1 MRSNQVFAR
10 MTPEQSQRFLAEIKQ
25 EAPEV
30 ARLALAAA
38 AGAFKL
44 RHEFLKRQPRAR
56 QAEWVRRA
64 LGRNVGAAAA
74 EEVLATYFLEIKL
87 DLLTE
92 LLDAFGLEHEEG
104 SLLAEDP
111 PCPDRQKLD
120 AVVKEFREGEEPET
134 RELLLQAFAAQ
145 SAIDWPEFEALLGF
159 DAAE

>member
-10 MTPEQSQRFLAEIKQ
+10 MTPEQSQRFLAELKQ

-30 ARLALAAA
+30 AKLALAAA

-44 RHEFLKRQPRAR
+44 RQEFLKRQPRAR

-74 EEVLATYFLEIKL
+74 EEVLATYFLEHKL
-87 DLLTE
+87 ELLTE
-92 LLDAFGLEHEEG
+92 LLDAFELEHDEG
-104 SLLAEDP
+104 SLLADDP
-111 PCPDRQKLD
+111 PCPEREKLE
-120 AVVKEFREGEEPET
+120 AVVAEFRSGEEPET

-145 SAIDWPEFEALLGF
+145 LAIDWPELETLLGF